1 VSIHSTDPS
10 LQGYPL
16 PVFPFFLHLFDRYI
30 NRPRVISHVI
40 RMDTKQKIII
50 FVLMLGTLMGSLD
63 STIVILAFPTISDSL
78 HANFAI
84 TLWVILIYL
93 LVVAVCTTQLG
104 RIGDIYGRSRMFN
117 AGFGIFT
124 AGSLFCGLSPGISWL
139 ILSRGIQAVGGA
151 LMQANSGAIIAD
163 TFPPNVRGTA
173 FGYISLG
180 WTSGAMLGI
189 VLGGVITTYAGW
201 EYIFFIN
208 IPIGILATMLG
219 IRYLTDNPRV
229 TAKLDI
235 TGMILLGIALT
246 FVSFS
251 GVDFATEGTAATNIA
266 ALCIGVV
273 FIVLFVLF
281 ERRKDRPII
290 DFSALRNRVL
300 KYSILAAFFLSL
312 GYLSVV
318 FLITMYLQG
327 IRALSPLD
335 AALLLTPGY
344 VVGSLLAPYM
354 GRLSDRYG
362 ARVLATTGTLV
373 LILATLLFL
382 TLGVDTPLWVVLV
395 ASGISGLGTAM
406 FFPSNNSAVMA
417 NAPQGSYGGISGI
430 LRTMQNIG
438 ILGSFVIA
446 ITVSAASIPR
456 DVAFEVFIG
465 TTSLV
470 GGVSN
475 TFIRGIDAALWVSV
489 LAIGFA
495 GVLSWMRGHETRG
508 TAP

>member
-1 VSIHSTDPS
+1 
-10 LQGYPL
+10 
-16 PVFPFFLHLFDRYI
+16 
-30 NRPRVISHVI
+30 
-40 RMDTKQKIII
+40 MDTKQKIII
-50 FVLMLGTLMGSLD
+50 SVLMLGTLMGSLD

-78 HANFAI
+78 HASFIA

-124 AGSLFCGLSPGISWL
+124 VGSLFCGLSPAIDWL
-139 ILSRGIQAVGGA
+139 IATRVIQGVGGA

-163 TFPPNVRGTA
+163 SFPPNTRGTA

-189 VLGGVITTYAGW
+189 VLGGVITTYVGW

-208 IPIGILATMLG
+208 VPIGIIATILG
-219 IRYLTDNPRV
+219 VRYLTDNPRV
-229 TAKLDI
+229 HAKLDL
-235 TGMILLGIALT
+235 TGMFLLGAALT
-246 FVSFS
+246 FLSYS
-251 GVDFATEGTAATNIA
+251 GVDFATEGTAAANIVTF
-266 ALCIGVV
+266 CIGLAL
-273 FIVLFVLF
+273 IVLFVLF
-281 ERRKDRPII
+281 ERRTARPII
-290 DFSALRNRVL
+290 DFSALRNRIL
-300 KYSILAAFFLSL
+300 RYSMMAAFFLSL

-344 VVGSLLAPYM
+344 VVGSLLSPYM
-354 GRLSDRYG
+354 GKLSDRYG
-362 ARVLATTGTLV
+362 ARVLATSGTAV
-373 LILATLLFL
+373 LILATLIYVTFR
-382 TLGVDTPLWVVLV
+382 VDTPLWEVLV

-430 LRTMQNIG
+430 LRTVQNIG
-438 ILGSFVIA
+438 VLGSFVIA

-456 DVAFEVFIG
+456 DVAFQVFIG
-465 TTSLV
+465 TTNLV

-475 TFIRGIDAALWVSV
+475 AFISGIDAALLASV
-489 LAIGFA
+489 IIIGIA
-495 GVLSWMRGHETRG
+495 GVLSWMRGHEIRVS
-508 TAP
+508 APE

>member
-1 VSIHSTDPS
+1 
-10 LQGYPL
+10 
-16 PVFPFFLHLFDRYI
+16 
-30 NRPRVISHVI
+30 
-40 RMDTKQKIII
+40 MDTKQKIII

-78 HANFAI
+78 HASFIA

-124 AGSLFCGLSPGISWL
+124 VGSLFCGLSSGISWL
-139 ILSRGIQAVGGA
+139 IASRVIQGVGGA

-173 FGYISLG
+173 FGYLSLG

-189 VLGGVITTYAGW
+189 VLGGIITTYVGW

-208 IPIGILATMLG
+208 VPIGIVATLLG
-219 IRYLTDNPRV
+219 VRYLTENPRV
-229 TAKLDI
+229 HAKLDL
-235 TGMILLGIALT
+235 TGMLLLGAALT
-246 FVSFS
+246 FLSFS
-251 GVDFATEGTAATNIA
+251 GVDFATEGTAVTNIVA
-266 ALCIGVV
+266 FCLGLAL
-273 FIVLFVLF
+273 IVLFVMF
-281 ERRKDRPII
+281 ERRTARPII
-290 DFSALRNRVL
+290 DFSALRSRIL
-300 KYSILAAFFLSL
+300 RYSMMAAFFLSL

-354 GRLSDRYG
+354 GKLSDRYG
-362 ARVLATTGTLV
+362 ARVLATSGTAM
-373 LILATLLFL
+373 LILATLIYVTFR
-382 TLGVDTPLWVVLV
+382 VDTPLWEVLV

-430 LRTMQNIG
+430 LRTVQNIG
-438 ILGSFVIA
+438 VLGSFIIA

-456 DVAFEVFIG
+456 DVAFQVFIG
-465 TTSLV
+465 TTNLV
-470 GGVSN
+470 GGVSDA
-475 TFIRGIDAALWVSV
+475 FIRGIDAALLASV
-489 LAIGFA
+489 IIIGIA
-495 GVLSWMRGHETRG
+495 GALSWMRGHETRG
-508 TAP
+508 SAPEVVS

>member
-1 VSIHSTDPS
+1 
-10 LQGYPL
+10 
-16 PVFPFFLHLFDRYI
+16 
-30 NRPRVISHVI
+30 
-40 RMDTKQKIII
+40 MDTNQKIII
-50 FVLMLGTLMGSLD
+50 SVLMLGTLMGSLD
-63 STIVILAFPTISDSL
+63 STIVILAFPTISNSL
-78 HANFAI
+78 HASFI
-84 TLWVILIYL
+84 TTLWMILIYL

-104 RIGDIYGRSRMFN
+104 RIGDIWGRGRMFN
-117 AGFGIFT
+117 AGFGVFT
-124 AGSLFCGLSPGISWL
+124 LGSLFCGLSPGIYWL
-139 ILSRGIQAVGGA
+139 IASRGIQAVGGA

-163 TFPPNVRGTA
+163 TFLPNVRGTA
-173 FGYISLG
+173 FGYLSLG

-189 VLGGVITTYAGW
+189 VLGGIITTYVGW

-208 IPIGILATMLG
+208 IPIGIAATVLG
-219 IRYLTDNPRV
+219 FRYVTDNPRV
-229 TAKLDI
+229 NARLDI
-235 TGMILLGIALT
+235 PGMILLGTALT
-246 FVSFS
+246 FISFS
-251 GVDFATEGTAATNIA
+251 GVDFATEGTAALNTVT
-266 ALCIGVV
+266 LCLGVA

-281 ERRKDRPII
+281 ERRTERPII
-290 DFSALRNRVL
+290 DFSALGNRIL
-300 KYSILAAFFLSL
+300 KYSMMAAFFLSL

-344 VVGSLLAPYM
+344 VVGSLLSPYM
-354 GRLSDRYG
+354 GRLSDRHG
-362 ARVLATTGTLV
+362 ARLLATSGTLM
-373 LILATLLFL
+373 LILATLVYL
-382 TLGVDTPLWVVLV
+382 TLRVDTPLWVVLV

-438 ILGSFVIA
+438 VLGSFVIA

-465 TTSLV
+465 TTNLV

-475 TFIRGIDAALWVSV
+475 AFIRGIDAALWASV
-489 LAIGFA
+489 IIIGFA

>member
-1 VSIHSTDPS
+1 
-10 LQGYPL
+10 
-16 PVFPFFLHLFDRYI
+16 
-30 NRPRVISHVI
+30 
-40 RMDTKQKIII
+40 MDTKQKIII
-50 FVLMLGTLMGSLD
+50 FVLMLGTLMGALD

-78 HANFAI
+78 HADFI
-84 TLWVILIYL
+84 TTLWVILIYL

-117 AGFGIFT
+117 AGFVVFT
-124 AGSLFCGLSPGISWL
+124 AGSLFCGISPGIYWL
-139 ILSRGIQAVGGA
+139 IFSRGIQAVGGA

-180 WTSGAMLGI
+180 WSSGAMLGI
-189 VLGGVITTYAGW
+189 VLGGIITTYVGW

-208 IPIGILATMLG
+208 IPIGIAATLLG
-219 IRYLTDNPRV
+219 LRYVTDNSRGN
-229 TAKLDI
+229 AKLDI
-235 TGMILLGIALT
+235 TGMILLGTALT
-246 FVSFS
+246 FISYS
-251 GVDFATEGTAATNIA
+251 AVDFATEGTATPNIVT
-266 ALCIGVV
+266 LCLGVV
-273 FIVLFVLF
+273 FSLLFVLF
-281 ERRKDRPII
+281 ERRTERPII
-290 DFSALRNRVL
+290 DFSALSNRIL
-300 KYSILAAFFLSL
+300 KYSMTAAFFLSL
-312 GYLSVV
+312 GYLAVV

-335 AALLLTPGY
+335 AALLLAPGY

-362 ARVLATTGTLV
+362 ARVLATFGTLT
-373 LILATLLFL
+373 LILATLIYL
-382 TLGVDTPLWVVLV
+382 TLNIDTPLWVVLV

-406 FFPSNNSAVMA
+406 FYPSNNSAVMA

-438 ILGSFVIA
+438 VLGSFVIA

-456 DVAFEVFIG
+456 DVAFQVFIG
-465 TTSLV
+465 TTNLV
-470 GGVSN
+470 GGVSVA
-475 TFIRGIDAALWVSV
+475 FIRGIDAALWASV
-489 LAIGFA
+489 IIIGVA
-495 GVLSWMRGHETRG
+495 GALSWMRGHETRE

>member
-1 VSIHSTDPS
+1 
-10 LQGYPL
+10 
-16 PVFPFFLHLFDRYI
+16 
-30 NRPRVISHVI
+30 
-40 RMDTKQKIII
+40 MDTKQKIII
-50 FVLMLGTLMGSLD
+50 SVLMLGTLMGSLD

-78 HANFAI
+78 HASFIA

-124 AGSLFCGLSPGISWL
+124 VGSLFCGLSPAIDWL
-139 ILSRGIQAVGGA
+139 IASRVIQGVGGA

-163 TFPPNVRGTA
+163 SFPPNTRGTA
-173 FGYISLG
+173 FGYLSLG

-189 VLGGVITTYAGW
+189 VLGGIITTYVGW

-208 IPIGILATMLG
+208 VPIGIVATILG
-219 IRYLTDNPRV
+219 VRYLTDNPRV
-229 TAKLDI
+229 HAKLDL
-235 TGMILLGIALT
+235 TGMIMLGAALT
-246 FVSFS
+246 FLSFA
-251 GVDFATEGTAATNIA
+251 GVDFATEGTALTNIVTFCLGL
-266 ALCIGVV
+266 ALIA
-273 FIVLFVLF
+273 LFVMF
-281 ERRKDRPII
+281 ERRTSRPII
-290 DFSALRNRVL
+290 DFSALRNRIL
-300 KYSILAAFFLSL
+300 RYSMMAAFFLSL

-344 VVGSLLAPYM
+344 VVGSLLSPYM
-354 GRLSDRYG
+354 GKLSDRYG
-362 ARVLATTGTLV
+362 ARVLATSGTV
-373 LILATLLFL
+373 MLILATLVYVTFR
-382 TLGVDTPLWVVLV
+382 VDTPLWEVLV

-430 LRTMQNIG
+430 LRTVQNIG
-438 ILGSFVIA
+438 VLGSFVIA

-465 TTSLV
+465 TTNLV

-475 TFIRGIDAALWVSV
+475 AFISGIDAALLASV
-489 LAIGFA
+489 IIIGIA
-495 GVLSWMRGHETRG
+495 GALSWMRGHEIRG
-508 TAP
+508 SAPEVIS